1 AAARLR
7 RRGRGQRGDRAGP
20 GGAAHPRRSVGKRAG
35 RRARAH
41 ANAQARVRSPAQ
53 PQPGPF
59 RRRHLTM
66 SPVPTLADPETLT
79 ALRTCV
85 HCGICLP
92 QCPTYR
98 VLGEEM
104 DSPRGRLYLMR
115 AVAEGRLPITEQ
127 FTNHLDLCLGCRACE
142 TACPAGVRF
151 GSLLETARADLAAR
165 ARPLKRRSLADLLL
179 T

>member
-1 AAARLR
+1 
-7 RRGRGQRGDRAGP
+7 
-20 GGAAHPRRSVGKRAG
+20 
-35 RRARAH
+35 
-41 ANAQARVRSPAQ
+41 
-53 PQPGPF
+53 
-59 RRRHLTM
+59 M
-66 SPVPTLADPETLT
+66 
-79 ALRTCV
+79 

-127 FTNHLDLCLGCRACE
+127 FTHHLDLCLGCRACE

-151 GSLLETARADLAAR
+151 GSLLEIGACATSSAQG
-165 ARPLKRRSLADLLL
+165 RPLATPLAHAAAVRDVSR
-179 T
+179 TRNGWAP